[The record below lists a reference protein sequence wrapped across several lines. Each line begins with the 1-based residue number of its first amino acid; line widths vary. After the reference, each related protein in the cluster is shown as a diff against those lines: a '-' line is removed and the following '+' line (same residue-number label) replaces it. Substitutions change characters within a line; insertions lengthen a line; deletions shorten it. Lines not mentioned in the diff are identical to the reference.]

1 MKSRLLVL
9 FAMMSALLC
18 ASVGD
23 AAPPRPD
30 ILLIMPDQW
39 RGDCLSTLGH
49 PAVRTPRFDR
59 LAEGGVLFRRAYST
73 VPSCIP
79 VRYALLTGQAPQTSG
94 VVGFQSPPI
103 TRPTLPGVLT
113 AAGYATALVGRSMH
127 QTPETD
133 DLGYQRRILGSTYV
147 SFDEYDKFL
156 KAAAPECGGIRKLI
170 TEQKLDCNGWE
181 AVPWPLDDRLHP
193 TAWIVEQS
201 RRLVAE
207 TPLEKPLFLTTS
219 FYSPHPPLFPPK
231 KYFDK
236 YMKMD
241 LPKPAVGDWVD
252 WTNIVENG
260 HGARPRVRLT
270 GDTLRRAQAGYFGLI
285 EHIDAE
291 IGPLVEEFRRR
302 SEKAGR
308 PWLVV
313 VTSDHGEML
322 GDHGLQQ
329 KGCRFYE
336 GAVRV
341 PLIFSWPGRFKAG
354 LRSSALVELVDL
366 PVTLMEATGL
376 SVPADIHGKS
386 LLPILEGKAAP
397 ARHREFA
404 RCEYHDAMP
413 FKDGDATHANMIVT
427 GTQHKLVVY
436 HGHDVGELYDLRKDP
451 NEFRNLWDDAESR
464 EVKHELM
471 KRLFDAT
478 MLATDPGQPRVGWY

>member
-1 MKSRLLVL
+1 MADARPNILWI
-9 FAMMSALLC
+9 C
-18 ASVGD
+18 TDQQRWDTVG
-23 AAPPRPD
+23 A
-30 ILLIMPDQW
+30 
-39 RGDCLSTLGH
+39 LGH
-49 PAVRTPRFDR
+49 THVRTPHLDR
-59 LAEGGVLFRRAYST
+59 LVGEGVAFTRCYAQSPICTPSRASF
-73 VPSCIP
+73 
-79 VRYALLTGQAPQTSG
+79 LTGYYPS
-94 VVGFQSPPI
+94 
-103 TRPTLPGVLT
+103 TLHVNRNGNDFFPC
-113 AAGYATALVGRSMH
+113 
-127 QTPETD
+127 PE
-133 DLGYQRRILGSTYV
+133 
-147 SFDEYDKFL
+147 
-156 KAAAPECGGIRKLI
+156 KLI
-170 TEQKLDCNGWE
+170 T
-181 AVPWPLDDRLHP
+181 
-193 TAWIVEQS
+193 
-201 RRLVAE
+201 RRLADTGYDCGLSGKLHLAAANGRVEPRFGDGYRVYRWSHHPYPEQFWPSEHHAYQAWLAE
-207 TPLEKPLFLTTS
+207 QGVDWAKAYGQRGGLVRTGIEAKYHQTTWCANEAIAFLCEKRKGPWLFSLNC
-219 FYSPHPPLFPPK
+219 FDPHPPFDPPPEYLARMNVAGMPLPLFQPHEAWSQLSFSRVDHQTRKPIPPDS
-231 KYFDK
+231 YDARRMVAA
-236 YMKMD
+236 YCAQIELID
-241 LPKPAVGDWVD
+241 DQVG
-252 WTNIVENG
+252 
-260 HGARPRVRLT
+260 RLLAALEAS
-270 GDTLRRAQAGYFGLI
+270 GQRDNTLVIF
-285 EHIDAE
+285 
-291 IGPLVEEFRRR
+291 
-302 SEKAGR
+302 
-308 PWLVV
+308 
-313 VTSDHGEML
+313 TSDHGEML